1 MILLMAALNLDIL
14 YILMTPIY
22 YNMRK
27 ILIHYII
34 YLTSELKIIY
44 KWIKNDKLSLN
55 VNKTN

>member
-1 MILLMAALNLDIL
+1 MISLMAALNLDIL